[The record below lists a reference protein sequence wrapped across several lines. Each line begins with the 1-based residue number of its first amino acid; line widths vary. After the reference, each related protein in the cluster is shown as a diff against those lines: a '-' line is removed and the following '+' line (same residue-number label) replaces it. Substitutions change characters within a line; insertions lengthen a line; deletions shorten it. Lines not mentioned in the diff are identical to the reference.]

1 MGKYLVDSNVTLLV
15 STHLNQCCYFLRHK
29 WITCT
34 MHCLSQING
43 EFKLWKRWSPY
54 LILINK
60 RFNNTGYTYKWV
72 VVFFKYWH
80 TSQSLP
86 NVTSHDATYAENL
99 SIHCYTS
106 ILFHNSI
113 RMRRVR
119 TMNYLV
125 RYLFL
130 VLTEVSTIT
139 KWWNILTYEL

>member
-1 MGKYLVDSNVTLLV
+1 MGKYLVDWDVTLLV

-29 WITCT
+29 LITCT

-43 EFKLWKRWSPY
+43 KFKLWKRWSPY

-72 VVFFKYWH
+72 VFFSN

-86 NVTSHDATYAENL
+86 NVTSHDATYADNL
-99 SIHCYTS
+99 SIHCYTY

-113 RMRRVR
+113 LMRRVR
-119 TMNYLV
+119 TMNYLI
-125 RYLFL
+125 RYMFL

-139 KWWNILTYEL
+139 KWWNILAYEL